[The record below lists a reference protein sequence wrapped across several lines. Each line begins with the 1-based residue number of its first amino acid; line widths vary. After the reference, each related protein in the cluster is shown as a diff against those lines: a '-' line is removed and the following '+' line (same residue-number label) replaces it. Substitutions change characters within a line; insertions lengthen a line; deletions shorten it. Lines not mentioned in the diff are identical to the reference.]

1 MISANGWNRPF
12 VEQAAWLQQPLLLSP
27 LVGRVVR
34 VRCQSRQPIRV
45 RCLRH
50 YSTRPGH
57 RLCSPETTIWGRRW
71 PNEKLS
77 PIHPSINPPIH
88 FHRSTGISTQ
98 PSIDPSH
105 RFDFAFVCD
114 RLTQPCVCI
123 LCCRL
128 RQPTVACEVPADFD

>member
-1 MISANGWNRPF
+1 MPR
-12 VEQAAWLQQPLLLSP
+12 
-27 LVGRVVR
+27 
-34 VRCQSRQPIRV
+34 
-45 RCLRH
+45 
-50 YSTRPGH
+50 
-57 RLCSPETTIWGRRW
+57 
-71 PNEKLS
+71 EKLS

-123 LCCRL
+123 LCCRQ
-128 RQPTVACEVPADFD
+128 RQPTVAYVRFRRISTDSDSMFLFATGWSSHSACSKDSHRDNSCVCFVSFSYLGVFDSGHYPSGISHRLQQPGMNRLRDN